1 MLELLTTTEFNPEIR
16 FLYNGQ
22 LGVVTDD
29 NGLYYMRARYY
40 NPEIKRFINQD
51 ILTGNIGNNKSLNRY
66 SYVEGNPISYT
77 DPFGLSPY
85 KAMGHA
91 VLDVI
96 GIFWSGADIINAVWY
111 FLEGEAEEGIKSLV
125 YAIPGSDIYGTLTKF
140 TTKGSKGYKIAAT
153 TEDIII
159 HGGYAGTI
167 AFASY
172 DTGKLGGD
180 LFEKYFVDGAEVTGE
195 TAAEIAT
202 LLLTGTQL
210 GFSIKNGISFNG
222 KMYADDVLDMSG
234 VKIVNNS
241 VTKDFW
247 NNNGGYVNIDAF
259 KGGTS
264 SGKYQVGAYQDI
276 KGIEGLDAHHVGQ
289 KAIMKKFVAG
299 YDELTAPAINVPK
312 LGHTIRH
319 PERGIVSRS
328 TKDITNARQLLARD
342 LFELK
347 RVYPDIPKSSLR
359 KLIDMNMEMY
369 PEMRKY

>member
-66 SYVEGNPISYT
+66 SYVEGNPVSYT

-96 GIFWSGADIINAVWY
+96 GIFCPIADVINAAWY
-111 FLEGEAEEGIKSLV
+111 FLDGEAGEGIKSLV
-125 YAIPGSDIYGTLTKF
+125 YAIPGTDIYGTLTKF

-153 TEDIII
+153 TEDIIV

-180 LFEKYFVDGAEVTGE
+180 MLEKYFVEGAEVTGE

-234 VKIVNNS
+234 VKIVKNS

-259 KGGTS
+259 KGGSNPKVHGNSKLSTKPQH
-264 SGKYQVGAYQDI
+264 GYEIYNTETGDVVKT
-276 KGIEGLDAHHVGQ
+276 GISGQ
-289 KAIMKKFVAG
+289 KLNLNGTSPRANSQVNKLNKSAGKNLYDSRIVAT
-299 YDELTAPAINVPK
+299 DMPNRLSALEW
-312 LGHTIRH
+312 
-319 PERGIVSRS
+319 ERE
-328 TKDITNARQLLARD
+328 NALRLWNEGNSMSLH
-342 LFELK
+342 K
-347 RVYPDIPKSSLR
+347 RPRPW
-359 KLIDMNMEMY
+359 E
-369 PEMRKY
+369 E